1 MDEYKRRRIVLS
13 LLLGLSLVTIL
24 VLAGGLPDLQFR
36 SGKSLNLIEWF
47 FAELAQENPTGLPEI
62 VEVPS
67 GYRFLPEIGDLM
79 LKSMIAVFWLMS
91 VFSIVMFF
99 VSPRFRRDLLRMLA
113 FIIPLVILLPQIAKA
128 MTEQPTMGEEAQ
140 ASGYA
145 LGEAAFPQ
153 PPDFIQ
159 NPPEWLFLIIN
170 ALLIFIILGGIFYLW
185 RRLRPISDER
195 AVVVKEVR
203 RALSNLESGS
213 ALKNVVIVCYTQM
226 CQGLQESQQI
236 KRHRAMTPREFENH
250 LSNAGI
256 ASTHIQQLT
265 RLFESVRYGAQQTDV
280 TTENEAKRCLQSIL
294 EVYGE

>member
-1 MDEYKRRRIVLS
+1 MDQYKRRRIILS

-24 VLAGGLPDLQFR
+24 VLAGGLPGLKFR
-36 SGKSLNLIEWF
+36 SGKPLNLIEWF
-47 FAELAQENPTGLPEI
+47 FAELAQENATGLPEI

-79 LKSMIAVFWLMS
+79 LKSMIAVFWLML
-91 VFSIVMFF
+91 VFSVVIFF
-99 VSPRFRRDLLRMLA
+99 VSPKFRRDLLRMLA
-113 FIIPLVILLPQIAKA
+113 FIIPMVVILPQIAKA
-128 MTEQPTMGEEAQ
+128 ITEQPTMGEEPQ
-140 ASGYA
+140 AGGYA
-145 LGEAAFPQ
+145 LGEAAYPQ

-159 NPPEWLFLIIN
+159 NPPEWLFLIVN
-170 ALLIFIILGGIFYLW
+170 LLLLFLILGGIFYLW
-185 RRLRPISDER
+185 RRLRPKSDEQ
-195 AVVVKEVR
+195 AIVVKEVR

-213 ALKNVVIVCYTQM
+213 GLKDVVIACYAQM
-226 CQGLQESQQI
+226 CQGLQESQRI

-265 RLFESVRYGAQQTDV
+265 RLFESVRYGAKQTDV